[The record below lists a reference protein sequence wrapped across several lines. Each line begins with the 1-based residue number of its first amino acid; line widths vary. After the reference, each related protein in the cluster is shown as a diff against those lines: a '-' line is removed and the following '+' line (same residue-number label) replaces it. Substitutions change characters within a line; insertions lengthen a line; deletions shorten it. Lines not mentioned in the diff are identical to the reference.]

1 MSVRVDKVAAQLR
14 DEISAILG
22 RRLGDPRVG
31 LISVIGVDLS
41 PDLRS
46 AKVHVSALG
55 DDAERGEAMAA
66 LEHARG
72 YVRHEL
78 AAQMRS
84 LRRIPDLQFIDDRNT
99 EYAIHIAEV
108 IEKIHQEEGQ
118 EQVQEQVNEA

>member
-14 DEISAILG
+14 DEISGILG

-41 PDLRS
+41 PDLRN

-55 DDAERGEAMAA
+55 DEAERGEAIAA
-66 LEHARG
+66 LEHARS

-78 AAQMRS
+78 AAQMRT
-84 LRRIPDLQFIDDRNT
+84 LRRIPDLRFVDDRNT
-99 EYAIHIAEV
+99 EYALHIAEV
-108 IEKIHQEEGQ
+108 IDQIHQEEGPDDGP
-118 EQVQEQVNEA
+118 EEVDEA

>member
-14 DEISAILG
+14 DEISGILG

-41 PDLRS
+41 PDLRN

-55 DDAERGEAMAA
+55 DDAERREAMAA

-78 AAQMRS
+78 AAQMRT
-84 LRRIPDLQFIDDRNT
+84 LRRIPDLKFVDDHNT

-108 IEKIHQEEGQ
+108 IEKIHQEGGHGE
-118 EQVQEQVNEA
+118 VDEA